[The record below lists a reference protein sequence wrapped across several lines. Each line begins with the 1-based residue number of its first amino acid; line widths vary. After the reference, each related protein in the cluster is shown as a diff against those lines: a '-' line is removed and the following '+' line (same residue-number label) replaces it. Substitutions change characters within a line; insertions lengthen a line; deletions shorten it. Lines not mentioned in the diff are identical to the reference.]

1 MFGYFA
7 EKLNVK
13 NLGELLAPTLTPDQ
27 ELHAAIEQGLY
38 DKFVYILDEQHI
50 DPNAKNDAGNLPI
63 HTAAYYGRV
72 QFLEV
77 LLAHNVDVN
86 ATCPRQN
93 SPLHF
98 AAAQSRDDAVKF
110 LVSHSANPATRNR
123 SGRTPYDVAKGDNI
137 RQYLLPLQFQHEDP
151 AQATSFLPPGITPS
165 VDPMA
170 PRPVIAPPPTS
181 GDYNAMQGPPMG
193 MPPQQTAQTN
203 LYAAATHS
211 AIPRGGPSRFAR
223 KDYRPIQADGFGSSV
238 GNEELTAKFG
248 NKREIKV
255 TAPPPSLLVP
265 PAPSSVDNE
274 AANESP
280 SAPAPPTAP
289 GVNPYASNYVAKPR
303 SSSSTSG
310 GYQGYTPPNA
320 GAGAS
325 AAARGP
331 PQFKIFNPKLATNAD
346 ASGAAAPAP
355 AQVPAPMAQPPAFG
369 SAAPAAPQYPP
380 AHSILITGS
389 PHQLTGAMSTAE
401 QEATKTLDSLSFEE
415 LSLLNERKEALKK
428 EHAAY
433 VNAHPEIKTLLSG
446 FMSALLLEK
455 PQDVVAFAAEH
466 FSAFKPPHAELQPLV
481 IAGPSGVGKGTLINL
496 LLEKFP
502 STFGFSVSHTTR
514 GPREGEV
521 DGVAYHFTAKDKV
534 LKEIEA
540 GLFLEHAE
548 VHSNVYGT
556 SKRAV
561 LDVQE
566 KGKICILDIDIQGV
580 QQVKK
585 SGIKAKYLFISP
597 PSMEE
602 LEKRLRGRAT
612 ETEDK
617 IQLRVKNAAGEVEFG
632 QQPGVFDYNLVNK
645 VVDDSLR
652 ELLTTLKEWY
662 PSVELK

>member
-13 NLGELLAPTLTPDQ
+13 NLGELLAPTLTPEQ
-27 ELHAAIEQGLY
+27 EFHAAIEQGLHE
-38 DKFVYILDEQHI
+38 KFVQMLDEQNI

-72 QFLEV
+72 EFLEI
-77 LLAHNVDVN
+77 LLTHNVDVN
-86 ATCPRQN
+86 ALCPRQN
-93 SPLHF
+93 SPLHY
-98 AAAQSRDDAVKF
+98 AAAQSRDEAVKY
-110 LVSHSANPATRNR
+110 LVNHGANPALRNR

-137 RQYLLPLQFQHEDP
+137 RQYLLPLQFRHEDP
-151 AQATSFLPPGITPS
+151 SQAATMLPPGITPS

-170 PRPVIAPPPTS
+170 PRPVIAPPPLS
-181 GDYNAMQGPPMG
+181 GDYSADQGPPMG
-193 MPPQQTAQTN
+193 MSQQQTPQNN

-223 KDYRPIQADGFGSSV
+223 PKDYRPIQADGFGSSV

-255 TAPPPSLLVP
+255 TAPPPSMMVP
-265 PAPSSVDNE
+265 PAPASADSGVPE
-274 AANESP
+274 AAAAAP
-280 SAPAPPTAP
+280 PAP
-289 GVNPYASNYVAKPR
+289 GGNPYASAYANKPR
-303 SSSSTSG
+303 TSSTG
-310 GYQGYTPPNA
+310 GYPGYAPPNA
-320 GAGAS
+320 GV
-325 AAARGP
+325 AARGP
-331 PQFKIFNPKLATNAD
+331 PQFKIFNPKLATGAD
-346 ASGAAAPAP
+346 ANAAPAAPAP
-355 AQVPAPMAQPPAFG
+355 APVAHQPPAFG
-369 SAAPAAPQYPP
+369 GAAAPQYTPQPHYDAP
-380 AHSILITGS
+380 AQDEEVNLSANAREI
-389 PHQLTGAMSTAE
+389 MSLE
-401 QEATKTLDSLSFEE
+401 QETTKALESLSFEE

-428 EHAAY
+428 DHAVY
-433 VNAHPEIKTLLSG
+433 VEAHPEIKTLLSG

-466 FSAFKPPHAELQPLV
+466 FSAFKPPHADLEPIV

-502 STFGFSVSHTTR
+502 NTFGFSVSHTTR

-521 DGVAYHFTAKDKV
+521 DGVAYHFTDKDKV

-548 VHSNVYGT
+548 VHGNVYGT

-561 LDVQE
+561 QDVQE

-585 SGIKAKYLFISP
+585 AGIRTKYLFIAP

-617 IQLRVKNAAGEVEFG
+617 IQLRVKNAAGELAYG
-632 QQPGVFDYNLVNK
+632 QEPGVFDSILVNK
-645 VVDDSLR
+645 VVDDSFR
-652 ELLTTLKEWY
+652 ELVATLKQWY
-662 PSVELK
+662 PTVELK

>member
-1 MFGYFA
+1 MNAKYGYIRYTTSKNGTRYRFAGARGQFSSDVATHVSAAALCPQVNHHYQPLCNSQERNMFGYFA

-13 NLGELLAPTLTPDQ
+13 NLGELLAPTLTPEQ
-27 ELHAAIEQGLY
+27 EFHAAIEQGLHE
-38 DKFVYILDEQHI
+38 KFVQMLDEQNI

-72 QFLEV
+72 EFLEI
-77 LLAHNVDVN
+77 LLTHNVDVN
-86 ATCPRQN
+86 ALCPRQN
-93 SPLHF
+93 SRFIMRLLR
-98 AAAQSRDDAVKF
+98 AATK
-110 LVSHSANPATRNR
+110 R
-123 SGRTPYDVAKGDNI
+123 SDMKIQAKPQ
-137 RQYLLPLQFQHEDP
+137 RCCRRE
-151 AQATSFLPPGITPS
+151 S
-165 VDPMA
+165 
-170 PRPVIAPPPTS
+170 PRPWTRWRPDQSLRLPRSAETTRRFRVLPWV
-181 GDYNAMQGPPMG
+181 
-193 MPPQQTAQTN
+193 PQQQTPQNN

-223 KDYRPIQADGFGSSV
+223 PKDYRPIQADGFGSSV

-255 TAPPPSLLVP
+255 TAPPPSMMVP
-265 PAPSSVDNE
+265 PAPASADSGVPE
-274 AANESP
+274 AAAAAP
-280 SAPAPPTAP
+280 PAP
-289 GVNPYASNYVAKPR
+289 GGNPYASATAPVAH
-303 SSSSTSG
+303 
-310 GYQGYTPPNA
+310 
-320 GAGAS
+320 
-325 AAARGP
+325 
-331 PQFKIFNPKLATNAD
+331 
-346 ASGAAAPAP
+346 
-355 AQVPAPMAQPPAFG
+355 QPPAFG
-369 SAAPAAPQYPP
+369 GAAAPQYTPQPHYDAP
-380 AHSILITGS
+380 AQDEEVNLSANAREI
-389 PHQLTGAMSTAE
+389 MSLE
-401 QEATKTLDSLSFEE
+401 QETTKALESLSFEE

-428 EHAAY
+428 DHAVY
-433 VNAHPEIKTLLSG
+433 VEAHPEIKTLLSG

-466 FSAFKPPHAELQPLV
+466 FSAFKPPHADLEPIV

-502 STFGFSVSHTTR
+502 NTFGFSVSHTTR

-521 DGVAYHFTAKDKV
+521 DGVAYHFTDKDKV

-548 VHSNVYGT
+548 VHGNVYGT

-561 LDVQE
+561 QDVQE

-585 SGIKAKYLFISP
+585 SGIRTKYLFIAP

-617 IQLRVKNAAGEVEFG
+617 IQLRVKNAAGELAYG
-632 QQPGVFDYNLVNK
+632 QEPGVFDSILVNK
-645 VVDDSLR
+645 VVDDSFR
-652 ELLTTLKEWY
+652 ELVATLKQWY
-662 PSVELK
+662 PTVELK